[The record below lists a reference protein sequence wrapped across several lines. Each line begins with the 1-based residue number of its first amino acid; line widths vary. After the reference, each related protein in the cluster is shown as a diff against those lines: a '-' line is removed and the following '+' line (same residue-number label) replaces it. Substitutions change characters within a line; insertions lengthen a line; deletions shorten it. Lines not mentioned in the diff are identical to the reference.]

1 MNLNS
6 DRRLEMNTL
15 RKLCNWY
22 FSRKALPYWGILAMD
37 CTIVFLSG
45 LFVYY
50 LQYGGL
56 SFALH
61 FWQVTFGLCVCLVL
75 YVFAFFI
82 FHTYH
87 GVMRYS
93 GFVDLHRVAYSTA
106 TASIG
111 VCILHQIQVH
121 GGFTPYLLIPRF
133 ENSLLLFIVATML
146 MWCLRVFVKSLHDIS
161 RGDDSIQKVFIYG
174 CMQGGIALAKSI
186 RNENPRRYRLRGFIS
201 TDPSLNGSWLL
212 GEHVYLDDD
221 NVVETMKKYQVS
233 TLLVSPL
240 QREKFIT
247 RTTLIDALIKAGIKI
262 LISPAEAVEWDGKSD
277 LSHKELR
284 EVEIEDLL
292 PRDKIEI
299 DMNAIG
305 NMLRGKRIL
314 ITGAAG
320 SIGSEMSRQ
329 VAKYNPSELVL
340 VDQAETPMHDVRLYM
355 ARNHGDLKTWT
366 IVGSITNNKQMERIF
381 SKHKPEYVFHA
392 AAYKHVPMME
402 DNPAMAVQN
411 NIYGTRVIADLAVKY
426 GTKKFVMIST
436 DKAVNPTNVMGCSKR
451 ICEIYCQALNAE
463 VQAVQNGSSEQCS
476 GSIVG
481 SSGSSGSS
489 EQCSGSIVGSNG
501 SNGSSGSRGLN
512 GSQSIEQIEQTKSL
526 NQTIRPNGNIRR
538 FSNISES
545 KGTLEAGLSDNQT
558 GGVQVRQS
566 LCPADS
572 SISGICDGQHSGGIR
587 ETREQGVQEL
597 PVHSQGFLRR
607 TEESSDESSRCEL
620 HNGRDLQ
627 SDVCGLQEAV
637 NRDNQL
643 HQDNQGFGIQGDKVP
658 VGLEPSEA
666 IEPLEPFEP
675 NKLRQFDGS
684 LPVTQFVTTRFGN
697 VLGSNG
703 SVIPIFKEQIRK
715 GGPVTVTHPDIIRYF
730 MLIPEAC
737 RLVLQAGT
745 MGHGGEIYVFD
756 MGKPV
761 RIADLAQRMID
772 LSGAKNI
779 KILYTGLRD
788 GEKLYEELLASKEN
802 TIPTPHPNI
811 MVAQVPEYPYEQA
824 LQNETELH
832 RISKSFDE
840 MAIVKKM
847 KEIVPEFKSNNSK
860 YEILD
865 V

>member
-6 DRRLEMNTL
+6 DRRLDMNTL

-247 RTTLIDALIKAGIKI
+247 RTTLIDSLIKAGIKI

-299 DMNAIG
+299 DMDAIG

-381 SKHKPEYVFHA
+381 SEHKPEYVFHA

-451 ICEIYCQALNAE
+451 ICEIYCQALNAH
-463 VQAVQNGSSEQCS
+463 
-476 GSIVG
+476 
-481 SSGSSGSS
+481 
-489 EQCSGSIVGSNG
+489 
-501 SNGSSGSRGLN
+501 L
-512 GSQSIEQIEQTKSL
+512 
-526 NQTIRPNGNIRR
+526 
-538 FSNISES
+538 
-545 KGTLEAGLSDNQT
+545 
-558 GGVQVRQS
+558 RQ
-566 LCPADS
+566 
-572 SISGICDGQHSGGIR
+572 
-587 ETREQGVQEL
+587 
-597 PVHSQGFLRR
+597 
-607 TEESSDESSRCEL
+607 
-620 HNGRDLQ
+620 
-627 SDVCGLQEAV
+627 QEAK
-637 NRDNQL
+637 NPSL
-643 HQDNQGFGIQGDKVP
+643 QGGAG
-658 VGLEPSEA
+658 VGC
-666 IEPLEPFEP
+666 
-675 NKLRQFDGS
+675 
-684 LPVTQFVTTRFGN
+684 QFVTTRFGN

-703 SVIPIFKEQIRK
+703 SVIPIFKDQIRK
-715 GGPVTVTHPDIIRYF
+715 GGPVTVTHKDIIRFF

-772 LSGAKNI
+772 LSGAKGVEI
-779 KILYTGLRD
+779 QYTGLRD
-788 GEKLYEELLASKEN
+788 GEKLYEEVLNDAEQTK
-802 TIPTPHPNI
+802 PTSHPKI
-811 MVAQVPEYPYEQA
+811 MVAQVREYPYSLA
-824 LQNETELH
+824 LQNEIDLYELSIH
-832 RISKSFDE
+832 SDDMS
-840 MAIVKKM
+840 IVKKM
-847 KEIVPEFKSNNSK
+847 KEIVPEYKSQHSK
-860 YEILD
+860 YEVLD
-865 V
+865 KL

>member
-1 MNLNS
+1 MNA
-6 DRRLEMNTL
+6 L

-50 LQYGGL
+50 LQHGGL
-56 SFALH
+56 AVTQH
-61 FWQVTFGLCVCLVL
+61 FWQVTFGLCVCLVV
-75 YVFAFFI
+75 YVIAFFI

-133 ENSLLLFIVATML
+133 ESSLLLFIVATML

-186 RNENPRRYRLRGFIS
+186 RNEYPQRYRLRGFIS
-201 TDPSLNGSWLL
+201 TDQSLNGSWLL
-212 GEHVYLDDD
+212 GEQVYLDDD
-221 NVVETMKKYQVS
+221 NVVETMKRYQVS
-233 TLLVSPL
+233 TLLVSPV

-247 RTTLIDALIKAGIKI
+247 RTTLIDSLIKAGVKI
-262 LISPAEAVEWDGKSD
+262 LISPTEAEEWDGKSD
-277 LSHKELR
+277 ISHRQLR

-292 PRDKIEI
+292 PRDRIEI
-299 DMNAIG
+299 DMDAIG

-366 IVGSITNNKQMERIF
+366 IVGSITNNEQMERIF
-381 SKHKPEYVFHA
+381 SEHKPEYVFHA

-451 ICEIYCQALNAE
+451 ICEIYCQALNKKLWE
-463 VQAVQNGSSEQCS
+463 ETQ
-476 GSIVG
+476 
-481 SSGSSGSS
+481 
-489 EQCSGSIVGSNG
+489 
-501 SNGSSGSRGLN
+501 
-512 GSQSIEQIEQTKSL
+512 
-526 NQTIRPNGNIRR
+526 
-538 FSNISES
+538 
-545 KGTLEAGLSDNQT
+545 QT
-558 GGVQVRQS
+558 GK
-566 LCPADS
+566 P
-572 SISGICDGQHSGGIR
+572 
-587 ETREQGVQEL
+587 T
-597 PVHSQGFLRR
+597 
-607 TEESSDESSRCEL
+607 
-620 HNGRDLQ
+620 
-627 SDVCGLQEAV
+627 
-637 NRDNQL
+637 
-643 HQDNQGFGIQGDKVP
+643 
-658 VGLEPSEA
+658 
-666 IEPLEPFEP
+666 
-675 NKLRQFDGS
+675 
-684 LPVTQFVTTRFGN
+684 TQFVTTRFGN

-715 GGPVTVTHPDIIRYF
+715 GGPVTVTHKDIIRFF

-772 LSGAKNI
+772 LSGAKGVEI
-779 KILYTGLRD
+779 QYTGLRD
-788 GEKLYEELLASKEN
+788 GEKLYEEVLNDAEQTK
-802 TIPTPHPNI
+802 PTSHPKI
-811 MVAQVPEYPYEQA
+811 MVAQVREYPYSLA
-824 LQNETELH
+824 LQNEIDLYELSIH
-832 RISKSFDE
+832 SDDIS
-840 MAIVKKM
+840 IVKKM
-847 KEIVPEFKSNNSK
+847 KEIVPEYKSQHSK
-860 YEILD
+860 YEVLD
-865 V
+865 KL

>member
-1 MNLNS
+1 
-6 DRRLEMNTL
+6 MNTL

-233 TLLVSPL
+233 SLLVSPL

-247 RTTLIDALIKAGIKI
+247 RTTLIDSLIKAGVKI

-299 DMNAIG
+299 DMDAIG

-381 SKHKPEYVFHA
+381 SEHKPEYVFHA

-476 GSIVG
+476 GSIV
-481 SSGSSGSS
+481 STNGSSGSS
-489 EQCSGSIVGSNG
+489 EQCSGSIVGSSG
-501 SNGSSGSRGLN
+501 SNGSSEQCSGSIVGSN
-512 GSQSIEQIEQTKSL
+512 G
-526 NQTIRPNGNIRR
+526 
-538 FSNISES
+538 
-545 KGTLEAGLSDNQT
+545 
-558 GGVQVRQS
+558 
-566 LCPADS
+566 
-572 SISGICDGQHSGGIR
+572 
-587 ETREQGVQEL
+587 
-597 PVHSQGFLRR
+597 
-607 TEESSDESSRCEL
+607 
-620 HNGRDLQ
+620 

-637 NRDNQL
+637 NRDSQL

-658 VGLEPSEA
+658 VGLEPSEAIEPLEPSVAIEPLEPSGAIEPLEPSGAIEPLEPSVAIEPLKPSEAIDPLEPSVA

-824 LQNETELH
+824 LQNETELY